1 MAEARLIA
9 AYLDEL
15 HHDVRRLVDADE
27 IVAEVEDHL
36 LEARDAFER
45 QGLDP
50 LQAELQA
57 LAQFGTPSLVSRA
70 LIVES
75 RKGAA
80 VATTFTRRA
89 GLAALLLPVLGLVG
103 ALLMTIG
110 DDKTL
115 VRNLGI
121 VALVLVFALF
131 VFAVVGLRR
140 RHRGA
145 LGAWGTASLGV
156 FLASPVIAF
165 PFGWGAGAAFAA
177 ALMVAVMLMAI
188 GMLRAG
194 VLPRA
199 PVALFGFAGSVGIIV
214 ALPGDTL
221 AFAYLGFA
229 LVAVGLG
236 WLGWVMW
243 HEDAL
248 DVSSGPTPLATA

>member
-15 HHDVRRLVDADE
+15 YHDVRTLADADD

-45 QGLDP
+45 RGLAP
-50 LQAELQA
+50 LEAELQA

-70 LIVES
+70 LIIES
-75 RKGAA
+75 RKGSA
-80 VATTFTRRA
+80 VASTFTRRA
-89 GLAALLLPVLGLVG
+89 GFAALALPFVAMLG
-103 ALLMTIG
+103 ALLMSIG

-115 VRNLGI
+115 VRNTGI
-121 VALVLVFALF
+121 VLLTLTLALF
-131 VFAVVGLRR
+131 VLAVLGLRR

-145 LGAWGTASLGV
+145 LGAWGTAAFAL
-156 FLASPVIAF
+156 FLTSPLIAF
-165 PFGWGAGAAFAA
+165 PFGWGAAVVFIIV
-177 ALMVAVMLMAI
+177 LIVAILLLAV

-199 PVALFGFAGSVGIIV
+199 PIALFGFAGSVGIV
-214 ALPGDTL
+214 AALPGETMPL
-221 AFAYLGFA
+221 VYLGFA
-229 LVAVGLG
+229 LVAFGLG